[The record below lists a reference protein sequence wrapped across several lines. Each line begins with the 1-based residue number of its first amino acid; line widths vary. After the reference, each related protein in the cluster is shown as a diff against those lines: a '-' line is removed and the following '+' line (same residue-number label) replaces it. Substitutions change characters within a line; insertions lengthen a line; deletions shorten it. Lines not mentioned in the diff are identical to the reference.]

1 MGRYG
6 KYKERMAESTHSQLI
21 DAFQKTFTPETFKRT
36 LLMNKTETSWHWMH
50 SKEAHAEEF
59 PSPASSEYHL
69 PLSKRPKSAGI
80 SHFTAKENQR
90 LHNRTGISLL
100 FSPKRTVTAQDSPSP
115 PKTPT
120 DKDFQRVIDR
130 LYKFQSVNYGRRII
144 LTEEKAESCILDP
157 TEVQYFKVAVAGK
170 PIPLKVTLRRTKG
183 KAVVYVSRTIS
194 EPNELI
200 NDAVYRGDMFT
211 IGDVGAQFR
220 LEAVYFAVQAV
231 TALDI
236 SVSVH
241 FGKRKIA
248 RSDSTPRGRFAQTT
262 EEEKWERYR
271 TKQEAKVTSPG
282 KSFIK
287 LNLTVLSPSSP
298 KRIQYTQSRK
308 NTIEQRRKSALIR
321 RKSIDAERKKRTF
334 LILHKQEIK
343 QKEQEQAVASAY
355 IEERKRN
362 CQKDWIRLIANAA
375 VLEVSWERYGK
386 RKTELVTQAKE
397 RKAAIKIQARFRCFI
412 KGADVPAIA
421 LRHCRNALLIH
432 FRHISHPFVQQK
444 RTKLLKFFSLS
455 LQNSI
460 IFTAASRMLHR
471 SKGYLVILVQRK
483 WRKWVQRR
491 EDIMEKMSNA
501 WAVLISI
508 MIKEAGRAGR
518 NAKKWKKNKDL
529 TPAYLHI
536 PAELKR
542 RMLEEHLNKAKTAYC
557 ECLSEYVKE
566 QEALKRGGKRAFA
579 ELYERE
585 GALPPAPVLQYMP
598 ERDEMRVYIDRA
610 ARLTLKSLKN

>member
-1 MGRYG
+1 MGKIR
-6 KYKERMAESTHSQLI
+6 KERMAESPSSPVI
-21 DAFQKTFTPETFKRT
+21 DAFQKTFTHETFKRT
-36 LLMNKTETSWHWMH
+36 LLMNRTETSWRWMH
-50 SKEAHAEEF
+50 SGGTHADEF

-69 PLSKRPKSAGI
+69 PLAKRPKSAGI

-90 LHNRTGISLL
+90 LHIHTGISLL
-100 FSPKRTVTAQDSPSP
+100 SSPKKTVITNESLSP

-144 LTEEKAESCILDP
+144 LTEENAESCLLDP

-183 KAVVYVSRTIS
+183 KAVVYVSRTMS
-194 EPNELI
+194 EPSELI

-211 IGDVGAQFR
+211 IADMGAQFR
-220 LEAVYFAVQAV
+220 LEAVYFAIQAI

-248 RSDSTPRGRFAQTT
+248 RSDSSPRSRFAQTIQ
-262 EEEKWERYR
+262 EEKWEQYR
-271 TKQEAKVTSPG
+271 TKQEAKVTSPV
-282 KSFIK
+282 KSFIQ
-287 LNLTVLSPSSP
+287 LNLVVLSPSSP

-308 NTIEQRRKSALIR
+308 KTLEQRRKSALVR

-343 QKEQEQAVASAY
+343 QQEQEQVVAAACK
-355 IEERKRN
+355 EQRRRN
-362 CQKDWIRLIANAA
+362 CQKDWIRLIRNAEF
-375 VLEVSWERYGK
+375 LEVSWERYGK
-386 RKTELVTQAKE
+386 RKTELVTQARE

-432 FRHISHPFVQQK
+432 FRHISQPFVQRK
-444 RTKLLKFFSLS
+444 RTKLLQFFSIS

-460 IFTAASRMLHR
+460 IFTAASRMLNR
-471 SKGYLVILVQRK
+471 SKRYLVILVQRK
-483 WRKWVQRR
+483 WRKWVQLR
-491 EDIMEKMSNA
+491 EEIIEKMSNG
-501 WAVLISI
+501 WAVVMSG

-518 NAKKWKKNKDL
+518 NAKKWKKKKDL

-542 RMLEEHLNKAKTAYC
+542 RMLEEHLNKAKAAYT
-557 ECLSEYVKE
+557 ERLSEYRKA
-566 QEALKRGGKRAFA
+566 QEALIKGGKRAFA

-598 ERDEMRVYIDRA
+598 EKDEMRVYIDRA
-610 ARLTLKSLKN
+610 ARLTLKSLKD